1 MGKTFKYACLVLLA
15 LCCLM
20 AYLLFT
26 PRSYDVVQMQQR
38 QGTKYWNLDTGS
50 KIGYTLTPAK
60 GTKIPQP
67 IIFLQGGP
75 GGFIS
80 NNNID
85 ILGQFSE
92 NGYDVYLYDQVGSG
106 HSSRLKN
113 IKEYTAERHTKD
125 LSEIVS
131 KIGADKVILIGQ
143 SWGAIL
149 ATLYAA
155 DNRDKIEK
163 IVFTGPGPIVPF
175 RNELAS
181 MKAPDSLNLKQP
193 HFSNAEANRKA
204 SNIRTKLTS
213 FFAVSFGKKLASDKE
228 ADDYQTYLNAELN
241 KVTVADT
248 AKIRKAEGGGGYYSQ
263 IMTMQSLPET
273 PSPRAKLKNSTIPVL
288 ILKGQYDNQKWG
300 YLTEYLEL
308 FPNHK
313 LVIVPN
319 AGHSITTEHPEIY
332 LSEIR
337 AFLKN

>member
-1 MGKTFKYACLVLLA
+1 MGKAFKYACVGLLVL
-15 LCCLM
+15 CCIM
-20 AYLLFT
+20 VYLLFS
-26 PRSYDVVQMQQR
+26 PRNYDVVQMQQR
-38 QGTKYWNLDTGS
+38 PGTKYWNLSTGS
-50 KIGYTLTPAK
+50 KIGYTLVPAK
-60 GTKIPQP
+60 GTKMPQP

-80 NNNID
+80 NSNID
-85 ILGQFSE
+85 IIGQFSE

-106 HSSRLKN
+106 HSSRLEN
-113 IKEYTAERHTKD
+113 IREYTAERHTKD
-125 LSEIVS
+125 LAEIIT
-131 KIGADKVILIGQ
+131 KIGAEKVILIGQ

-155 DNRDKIEK
+155 DNSTKIEK
-163 IVFTGPGPIVPF
+163 MIFTGPGPIVPF
-175 RNELAS
+175 RNELVS
-181 MKAPDSLNLKQP
+181 IKAPDSLDLKQP
-193 HFSNAEANRKA
+193 SYSNFEANKKA

-213 FFAVSFGKKLASDKE
+213 YFAVQFGKKLADDKE

-248 AKIRKAEGGGGYYSQ
+248 TNARKAEGGGGYYAQ
-263 IMTMQSLPET
+263 IMTMKSLPQT
-273 PSPRAKLKNSTIPVL
+273 PDPRAKLKNSAIPVL

-319 AGHSITTEHPEIY
+319 SGHSITTEYPEIY
-332 LSEIR
+332 QSEIR